1 VAELLADELIV
12 ADDPAG
18 WERIGFGVHDGVC
31 QVGTVRIRL
40 TGADSGRG
48 LLSWAVRGLAP
59 DAELDGLRIVPSD
72 APPRE
77 RGPAHPNGSTEVDH
91 VVAFTPDLDR
101 TVARLEAAGFD
112 LRRVREEPTPAGAP
126 RQAFFRVGEPILE
139 VVQQPEDRIRD
150 RDAPARL
157 WGLAFVTEDIDR
169 AAEHLGEH
177 SGGPR
182 DAVQPGRRIA
192 TLRRGAG
199 LSVPIAFMTPR

>member
-18 WERIGFGVHDGVC
+18 WERLGFRVRDGVC
-31 QVGTVRIRL
+31 QVGTLRIRL
-40 TGADSGRG
+40 AGPDGGRG
-48 LLSWAVRGLAP
+48 LVSWAVRGLAP
-59 DAELDGLRIVPSD
+59 DADLDGLGIVPSD

-77 RGPAHPNGSTEVDH
+77 PAAAHPNGSIEVDH

-112 LRRVREEPTPAGAP
+112 LRRIRAEPTPAGAP

-139 VVQQPEDRIRD
+139 VVQQPDDRIRD
-150 RDAPARL
+150 RAAPARL
-157 WGLAFVTEDIDR
+157 WGLAFVTEDIDVT
-169 AAEHLGEH
+169 AEHLGEH
-177 SGGPR
+177 SSGAR

-192 TLRRGAG
+192 TVRRSAG
-199 LSVPIAFMTPR
+199 LGVPIAFMTPR